1 MRSRVDSGFR
11 PRIPLV
17 VVGAL
22 RSGGSGKT
30 SVTSEMARVFSA
42 RGRRVA
48 ILAYR
53 LGRGGRAS
61 GAGGSQLDREILLE
75 VHENDDWRRSSDEAV
90 MLRRES
96 GVRVFV
102 TRDRAEA
109 WKRLHDPE
117 FQDGQLF
124 DLILSDDGFQDP
136 RLDKALRILLVA
148 PGESPR
154 LRDLLPAGPFRERAA
169 ARARAD
175 LILEGPFP
183 EGSSLEGGRS
193 GRPGFRRELILPE
206 GWDPGWACIA
216 ASALG
221 DNDRFLA
228 DLGRKGITPVAVI
241 RGRDHEPLDSGLL
254 VDFAARFP
262 GAGFLCTFKDS
273 LKLEPEAAARL
284 GVRAVGQ
291 RIHLDPSVL
300 ARVEAYLQGF
310 GRDAQGC
317 LNS

>member
-1 MRSRVDSGFR
+1 M
-11 PRIPLV
+11 V

-30 SVTSEMARVFSA
+30 SVTSEMARVLTA

-53 LGRGGRAS
+53 IGRGDRAS
-61 GAGGSQLDREILLE
+61 GAGGSLPDRKILLE

-102 TRDRAEA
+102 TRNRAEA
-109 WKRLHDPE
+109 WKRLHDPGI
-117 FQDGQLF
+117 QDGRPF

-136 RLDKALRILLVA
+136 RLRNSLRILLVA
-148 PGESPR
+148 PGECPR
-154 LRDLLPAGPFRERAA
+154 LRDLLPAGPFRERSA

-175 LILEGPFP
+175 LIVEGPFP
-183 EGSSLEGGRS
+183 EGSSIEG

-206 GWDPGWACIA
+206 GWDPGKTWIA

-221 DNDRFLA
+221 DNNRFLA
-228 DLGRKGITPVAVI
+228 DLRRKGIAPVAVI
-241 RGRDHEPLDSGLL
+241 RGRDHEPLNPGLL
-254 VDFAARFP
+254 ADFAARFP
-262 GAGFLCTFKDS
+262 GAGFLCTRKDY
-273 LKLEPEAAARL
+273 LKMEPEAAARL

-291 RIHLDPSVL
+291 RIHLDPSVPE
-300 ARVEAYLQGF
+300 RVESYLRGF
-310 GRDAQGC
+310 GGNAHGS
-317 LNS
+317 LTP

>member
-1 MRSRVDSGFR
+1 MDSGFH

-17 VVGAL
+17 IVGAL

-30 SVTSEMARVFSA
+30 SVTSEMARIFSA

-53 LGRGGRAS
+53 LGRGDRVS
-61 GAGGSQLDREILLE
+61 GAGGRLPDPNREVLLE

-109 WKRLHDPE
+109 WKRLHDLE
-117 FQDGQLF
+117 FQDGRPF

-136 RLDKALRILLVA
+136 RLDKSLSILLVA

-154 LRDLLPAGPFRERAA
+154 LWDLLPAGPFRERAS

-175 LILEGPFP
+175 LILEGPFQ
-183 EGSSLEGGRS
+183 EGSSIEG

-206 GWDPGWACIA
+206 GLDPGKAWIV

-221 DNDRFLA
+221 DNERFLA
-228 DLGRKGITPVAVI
+228 DLGRHGIAPVAVI
-241 RGRDHEPLDSGLL
+241 RGRDHEPLDPGLL
-254 VDFAARFP
+254 GDYARRFP
-262 GAGFLCTFKDS
+262 GAGFLCTLKDHI
-273 LKLEPEAAARL
+273 KLEPGAAARL

-291 RIHLDPSVL
+291 RIHLDPSVPAL
-300 ARVEAYLQGF
+300 VEAYLRGLERNAH
-310 GRDAQGC
+310 GS
-317 LNS
+317 LNA